1 MADTKVAA
9 IIFLCHYR
17 NWRRQY
23 AGEVHNTLSVVKRN
37 SAGKSACF
45 LVGVLGC
52 RDSRIEKKKK
62 QGKPPV
68 LLGTEPMV

>member
-9 IIFLCHYR
+9 IIF
-17 NWRRQY
+17 
-23 AGEVHNTLSVVKRN
+23 GE
-37 SAGKSACF
+37 
-45 LVGVLGC
+45 LGC

-68 LLGTEPMV
+68 LFGTEPMV